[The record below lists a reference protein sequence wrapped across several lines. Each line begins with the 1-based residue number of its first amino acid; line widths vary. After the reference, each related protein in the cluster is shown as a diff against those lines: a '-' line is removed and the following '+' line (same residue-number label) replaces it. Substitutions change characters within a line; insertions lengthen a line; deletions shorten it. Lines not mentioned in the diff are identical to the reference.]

1 MKELNIS
8 EVVSDEAFWQP
19 RFFVTLEDYDGFMN
33 KVVRRVDIPRALARY
48 IWELQRENSELQ
60 RKLEK
65 AANTANH

>member
-48 IWELQRENSELQ
+48 IWELQRENGALLTE
-60 RKLEK
+60 LEK
-65 AANTANH
+65 IRSTGKH